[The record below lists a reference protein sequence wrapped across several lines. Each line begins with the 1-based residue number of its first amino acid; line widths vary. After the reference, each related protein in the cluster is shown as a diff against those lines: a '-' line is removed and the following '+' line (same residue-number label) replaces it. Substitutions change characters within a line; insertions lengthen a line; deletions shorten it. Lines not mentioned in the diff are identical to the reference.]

1 MGLFG
6 WIFYIIMG
14 IIIFFL
20 MNYLDNRF
28 SITKIDKIVLTNIIV
43 IIISEFLFKYSI
55 KYTENIFL
63 IFVFILIVDII
74 YSTYVIDHD
83 FFDKDNNNILFYVG
97 LIISGFI
104 VNQEFINRVS
114 SVFLTGEELRVV
126 IWLLIIVYIY
136 NFCNSKKL
144 FEVKDKKEK
153 KFMSTNSILN
163 NYAKFK
169 YAYYDECDNENK
181 DISNILYAIM
191 IYEDNKR
198 NKFLRRIDNFKY
210 KINGK
215 KSKLGIM
222 QVESKKFITDVE
234 SIDIVYKKLEKEY
247 NKSSKKSKVDDLIK
261 KFYKEDY
268 DYLKYIFD
276 IIKKF

>member
-14 IIIFFL
+14 IVIFFL

-28 SITKIDKIVLTNIIV
+28 SISKIDKIVLANIVV

-55 KYTENIFL
+55 RYTENIFL
-63 IFVFILIVDII
+63 IFVFMLIFDII

-104 VNQEFINRVS
+104 INQEFINRVS
-114 SVFLTGEELRVV
+114 SIFLTGEELRVV
-126 IWLLIIVYIY
+126 LWLLIIVYIY

-144 FEVKDKKEK
+144 FEIKDKKDK
-153 KFMSTNSILN
+153 KIMSTNSILN

-169 YAYYDECDNENK
+169 YAYYDECDNDNK

-222 QVESKKFITDVE
+222 QVESKKFISDSE
-234 SIDIVYKKLEKEY
+234 SIELVSKKIVKIY
-247 NKSSKKSKVDDLIK
+247 NSSKKKDINSVFDKYYGHNNEDVKYIFEVIK
-261 KFYKEDY
+261 KF
-268 DYLKYIFD
+268 
-276 IIKKF
+276 

>member
-14 IIIFFL
+14 IVIFFL

-28 SITKIDKIVLTNIIV
+28 SISKIDKIVLANFVV

-55 KYTENIFL
+55 RYTENIFL
-63 IFVFILIVDII
+63 IFVFMLIFDII

-104 VNQEFINRVS
+104 INQEFINRVS
-114 SVFLTGEELRVV
+114 SIFLTGEELRVV
-126 IWLLIIVYIY
+126 LWLLIIVYIY

-144 FEVKDKKEK
+144 FEIKDKKDK
-153 KFMSTNSILN
+153 KIMSTNSILN

-169 YAYYDECDNENK
+169 YAYYDECDNDNK

-222 QVESKKFITDVE
+222 QVESKKFISDSE
-234 SIDIVYKKLEKEY
+234 SIELVSKKIVKIY
-247 NKSSKKSKVDDLIK
+247 NSSKKKDINSVFDK
-261 KFYKEDY
+261 YYGHNNEDV
-268 DYLKYIFD
+268 KYIFE

>member
-14 IIIFFL
+14 IVIFFL

-28 SITKIDKIVLTNIIV
+28 SISKIDKIVLANIVV

-55 KYTENIFL
+55 RYTENIFL
-63 IFVFILIVDII
+63 IFVFMLIFDII

-104 VNQEFINRVS
+104 INQEFINRVS
-114 SVFLTGEELRVV
+114 SIFLTGEELRVV
-126 IWLLIIVYIY
+126 LWLLIIVYIY

-144 FEVKDKKEK
+144 FEIKDKKDK
-153 KFMSTNSILN
+153 KIMSTNSILN

-169 YAYYDECDNENK
+169 YAYYDECDNDNK

-222 QVESKKFITDVE
+222 QVESKKFISDSE
-234 SIDIVYKKLEKEY
+234 SIELVSKKIVKIY
-247 NKSSKKSKVDDLIK
+247 NSSKKKDINSVFDK
-261 KFYKEDY
+261 YYGHNNEDV
-268 DYLKYIFD
+268 KYIFE

>member
-14 IIIFFL
+14 IVIFFL

-28 SITKIDKIVLTNIIV
+28 SISKIDKIVLANIVV

-55 KYTENIFL
+55 RYTENIFL
-63 IFVFILIVDII
+63 IFVFMLIFDII

-104 VNQEFINRVS
+104 INQEFINRVGS
-114 SVFLTGEELRVV
+114 IFLTGEELRVV
-126 IWLLIIVYIY
+126 LWLLIIVYIY

-144 FEVKDKKEK
+144 FEIKDKKDK
-153 KFMSTNSILN
+153 KIMSTNSILN

-169 YAYYDECDNENK
+169 YAYYDECDNDNK

-222 QVESKKFITDVE
+222 QVESKKFISDSE
-234 SIDIVYKKLEKEY
+234 SIELVSKKIVKIY
-247 NKSSKKSKVDDLIK
+247 NSSKKKDINSVFDK
-261 KFYKEDY
+261 YYGHNNEDV
-268 DYLKYIFD
+268 KYIFE

>member
-14 IIIFFL
+14 IVIFFL

-28 SITKIDKIVLTNIIV
+28 SISKIDKIVLANIVV
-43 IIISEFLFKYSI
+43 IIISELLFKYSI
-55 KYTENIFL
+55 RYTENIFL
-63 IFVFILIVDII
+63 IFVFMLIFDII

-104 VNQEFINRVS
+104 INQEFINRVS
-114 SVFLTGEELRVV
+114 SIFLTGEELRVV
-126 IWLLIIVYIY
+126 LWLLIIVYIY

-144 FEVKDKKEK
+144 FEIKDIKDKKI
-153 KFMSTNSILN
+153 MSTNSILN

-169 YAYYDECDNENK
+169 YAYYDECDNDNK

-222 QVESKKFITDVE
+222 QVESKKFISDSE
-234 SIDIVYKKLEKEY
+234 SIELVSKKIVKIY
-247 NKSSKKSKVDDLIK
+247 NSSKKKDINSVFDK
-261 KFYKEDY
+261 YYGHNNEDV
-268 DYLKYIFD
+268 KYIFE

>member
-14 IIIFFL
+14 IVIFFL

-28 SITKIDKIVLTNIIV
+28 SISKIDKIVLANIVV

-55 KYTENIFL
+55 RYTENIFL
-63 IFVFILIVDII
+63 IFVFMLIFDII

-83 FFDKDNNNILFYVG
+83 FFDKDNNILFYVG
-97 LIISGFI
+97 LIILGFI
-104 VNQEFINRVS
+104 INQEFINRVS
-114 SVFLTGEELRVV
+114 SIFLTGEELRVV
-126 IWLLIIVYIY
+126 LWLLIIVYIY

-144 FEVKDKKEK
+144 FELKDKKDK
-153 KFMSTNSILN
+153 KIMSTNSILN

-169 YAYYDECDNENK
+169 YAYYDECDNDNK

-222 QVESKKFITDVE
+222 QVESKKFISDSE
-234 SIDIVYKKLEKEY
+234 SIELVSKKIVKIY
-247 NKSSKKSKVDDLIK
+247 NSSKKKDINSVFDK
-261 KFYKEDY
+261 YYGHNNEDV
-268 DYLKYIFD
+268 KYIFE